1 MSERLAIPVM
11 PWANR
16 RAESFT
22 DVEVEAWKAQIPA
35 LQEQL
40 SAYSVR
46 RSELRAECIRLA
58 RLLAPDWDRGRLV
71 KHLERN
77 LPKGYNGVMLA
88 TLAFVALADPT
99 ERLLGPR

>member
-46 RSELRAECIRLA
+46 RSELRAECIRK
-58 RLLAPDWDRGRLV
+58 RRIP
-71 KHLERN
+71 N
-77 LPKGYNGVMLA
+77 P
-88 TLAFVALADPT
+88 
-99 ERLLGPR
+99 